1 MSLPLCGRGGGSLSP
16 VDRLPVYLVFVE
28 ALVQVKAFEQEL
40 DHRRTRLRP
49 VRQAQLLQ
57 RRRQLGQVAERA
69 RVGARRNPLTDL
81 EHDAL
86 FELRDD
92 TVELRSGKVAAEH
105 RADRAALQ
113 TREDLLLLALVERFD
128 LHASGC

>member
-40 DHRRTRLRP
+40 DPRRTHLRP

-69 RVGARRNPLTDL
+69 RIGARRNPLADL
-81 EHDAL
+81 QHGAL

-92 TVELRSGKVAAEH
+92 TVELRSGKVAAAN
-105 RADRAALQ
+105 RAERAALR
-113 TREDLLLLALVERFD
+113 TREALLRLV
-128 LHASGC
+128 AVT